1 MGHVF
6 KRNRLPFF
14 LGILYSVP
22 VLMMSIL
29 CASLALDK
37 PQVAVWRTDVNYPGV
52 TVIKKAAEQ
61 GFYIATQY
69 TSTSNATEWRIW
81 GWAIV
86 PPLILVGAGLLAS
99 FIRYGGYLV
108 TLAAIAITIGVTH
121 RLDTWAAHHTGR
133 YPFGYDNIPDNTNKP
148 GLQSNYDTGQ
158 WERSARNTVISI
170 RQWLI
175 VGACAALLLMIL
187 AAVRR
192 RRGKRWED
200 TQPLAPGAGV
210 GAGLGPPGAAL
221 PPAGGVPPQ

>member
-1 MGHVF
+1 MGIVF
-6 KRNRLPFF
+6 KRTKLPFM
-14 LGILYSVP
+14 LAILYGVP
-22 VLMMSIL
+22 LLMVSIL

-37 PQVAVWRTDVNYPGV
+37 PQVAIWRTNVDYPGV

-86 PPLILVGAGLLAS
+86 PPLILLGIGILAS
-99 FIRYGGYLV
+99 FVRYGGYLV

-121 RLDTWAAHHTGR
+121 RLDTWVKHHTER

-148 GLQSNYDTGQ
+148 GLQSNFDTGQ
-158 WERSARNTVISI
+158 WERSARNTVVSI

-175 VGACAALLLMIL
+175 VGACAALLLMVL

-192 RRGKRWED
+192 RRGRQWED
-200 TQPLAPGAGV
+200 AQPLAPGAG
-210 GAGLGPPGAAL
+210 ALTGLGPPGAVV

>member
-1 MGHVF
+1 M
-6 KRNRLPFF
+6 

-22 VLMMSIL
+22 LLMISIL

-37 PQVAVWRTDVNYPGV
+37 PQVAVWRTNVNYPGV

-86 PPLILVGAGLLAS
+86 PPLILLGVGLLAS
-99 FIRYGGYLV
+99 FVRYGGYLV

-121 RLDTWAAHHTGR
+121 RLDTWAEHHTGR

-175 VGACAALLLMIL
+175 VGALRRAPADDPGRGAPPARQAVGGHPAAR
-187 AAVRR
+187 ARSGSRSGSRPAG
-192 RRGKRWED
+192 RG
-200 TQPLAPGAGV
+200 V
-210 GAGLGPPGAAL
+210 

>member
-1 MGHVF
+1 MGAVF
-6 KRNRLPFF
+6 TRNKLPFM
-14 LGILYSVP
+14 LAILYSVP
-22 VLMMSIL
+22 LLMISIL
-29 CASLALDK
+29 CASLALDR

-52 TVIKKAAEQ
+52 TVIKKAADQ

-86 PPLILVGAGLLAS
+86 PPLILLGAGLLAS

-121 RLDTWAAHHTGR
+121 RLDTWTEHHTAR

-158 WERSARNTVISI
+158 WERSARNTVTSI
-170 RQWLI
+170 REWLV

-210 GAGLGPPGAAL
+210 GTGLGPPGAVI

>member
-1 MGHVF
+1 MSHVF
-6 KRNRLPFF
+6 TRNKLPFM
-14 LGILYSVP
+14 LAILYSVP
-22 VLMMSIL
+22 LLMISIL

-37 PQVAVWRTDVNYPGV
+37 PQVAIWHTNVNYPGV

-61 GFYIATQY
+61 GMYIATQY

-86 PPLILVGAGLLAS
+86 PPLILLGLGIVAS
-99 FIRYGGYLV
+99 FVRYGGYLV
-108 TLAAIAITIGVTH
+108 TLAAIAITIGVSH
-121 RLDTWAAHHTGR
+121 RLDTWVEHHTAR

-158 WERSARNTVISI
+158 WERSARHTVISI

-175 VGACAALLLMIL
+175 VGACAALLLMVL
-187 AAVRR
+187 SEVRR
-192 RRGKRWED
+192 RRGRQWQD
-200 TQPLAPGAGV
+200 TQPPAQGAEV
-210 GAGLGPPGAAL
+210 RTGLGPPGAIV